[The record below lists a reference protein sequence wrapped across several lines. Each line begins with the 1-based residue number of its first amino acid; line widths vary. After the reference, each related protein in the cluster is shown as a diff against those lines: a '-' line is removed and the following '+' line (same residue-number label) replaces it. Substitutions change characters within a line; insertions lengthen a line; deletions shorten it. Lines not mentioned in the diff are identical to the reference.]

1 MGKLDAM
8 KRRSFLLLPFLATSA
23 FAHSYKLG
31 NIKIGHAWALPAQS
45 GVDGQ
50 VFMPLFNGGKG
61 ADALIAAR
69 SDLAGLIELR
79 PYNRYDEL
87 PLSEIYLEP
96 GKPMAMR
103 PTAYHLRLMGL
114 RKPLLEGDEFSIV
127 LDFLNAGEI
136 EINVRV
142 ETKPGT

>member
-8 KRRSFLLLPFLATSA
+8 KRRSLLLLPFLATSA
-23 FAHSYKLG
+23 LAHSYKVG
-31 NIKIGHAWALPAQS
+31 NIKIGHAWALPAQA

-50 VFMPLFNGGKG
+50 VFMPLFNGGKL

-69 SDLAGLIELR
+69 SDIAGLIELR

-87 PLSEIYLEP
+87 PMQEFHLEP
-96 GKPMAMR
+96 GKPLAMR
-103 PTAYHLRLMGL
+103 PTAYHLRLLGL
-114 RKPLLEGDEFSIV
+114 RKPLLEGDEFSVV
-127 LDFLNAGEI
+127 LDFLNTGEI
-136 EINVRV
+136 EIKVHV